1 MSYEFERDANKAE
14 DNLRKHRVTV
24 DDASAVFADPLAM
37 LMPDPDH
44 SVGEERHIVL
54 GASAAARLLV
64 VSHAE
69 RPPRTRLISAR
80 PATRNERQQYEQGT

>member
-37 LMPDPDH
+37 LMPDPDT
-44 SVGEERHIVL
+44 
-54 GASAAARLLV
+54 
-64 VSHAE
+64 
-69 RPPRTRLISAR
+69 PSAR
-80 PATRNERQQYEQGT
+80 NAISFSAHPQRGGCSW